1 MTRLARPSVSILTG
15 AAVLLSL
22 VSRSWAWLSPLACP
36 GVVAAVLSAA
46 SPALLPGV
54 AAPLPVLP
62 LLVLPLPVLPLAG
75 VAGSAPGLLPSSSR
89 PFAGRPSI
97 SGPNGDGVDAASGT
111 RNGR

>member
-15 AAVLLSL
+15 VAVLLSAA
-22 VSRSWAWLSPLACP
+22 SRSWAGWSPLGCA
-36 GVVAAVLSAA
+36 GVLVAPAVLPAA
-46 SPALLPGV
+46 SPAPVPGV

-62 LLVLPLPVLPLAG
+62 LAG
-75 VAGSAPGLLPSSSR
+75 VAGPAPGLLPSSSR
-89 PFAGRPSI
+89 PLAGRPSI